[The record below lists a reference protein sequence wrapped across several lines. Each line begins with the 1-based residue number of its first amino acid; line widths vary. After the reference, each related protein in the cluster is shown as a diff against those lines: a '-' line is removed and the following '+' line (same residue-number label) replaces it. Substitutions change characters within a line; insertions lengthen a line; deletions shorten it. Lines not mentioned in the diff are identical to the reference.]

1 MTICFPQ
8 EIIPEFGIAFFSFP
22 VFAGSR
28 PFWDGTGFFRLAGN
42 RRKHLLNRETAERP
56 SQRRIYNEKIHE

>member
-28 PFWDGTGFFRLAGN
+28 PFWDATGFFRLAGN
-42 RRKHLLNRETAERP
+42 R
-56 SQRRIYNEKIHE
+56 